1 MKKFACS
8 IFLIV
13 FLLPSYGY
21 RPEPR
26 PSWVISR
33 PQAPKESNFVY
44 GYGMGEG
51 STERE
56 AEFNALKKALFY
68 ALHESGL
75 IGFEEESKSLEKL
88 HDMSDVKILQLESII
103 PIQRVYQTIP
113 IFTENGKV
121 KIYMLVKVQKDKSKD
136 NDFSGDAVIEY
147 ESKEFN
153 KAVRRYNGYLQRE
166 QKKNKKRPR
175 LIQ

>member
-1 MKKFACS
+1 MKKFVFS
-8 IFLIV
+8 IFFIV

-26 PSWVISR
+26 PSWVISP

-51 STERE
+51 ITERQ
-56 AEFNALKKALFY
+56 AEFNALQDALFY
-68 ALHESGL
+68 TLHASGL

-88 HDMSDVKILQLESII
+88 RDMSDVKILQLESII

-113 IFTENGKV
+113 IFTDNGRI
-121 KIYMLVKVQKDKSKD
+121 KIYMLVKVQKDKSKEP
-136 NDFSGDAVIEY
+136 DFSGDAVIEY
-147 ESKEFN
+147 ESKGFN
-153 KAVRRYNGYLQRE
+153 KAVRRYNEYF
-166 QKKNKKRPR
+166 KKKRQR

>member
-1 MKKFACS
+1 MKKIVCS
-8 IFLIV
+8 IFLMV

-56 AEFNALKKALFY
+56 AEFNALKEALFY

-88 HDMSDVKILQLESII
+88 RDMSDVKILQLESII

-113 IFTENGKV
+113 IFTDDNGKV

-136 NDFSGDAVIEY
+136 IDFSGDANIEY
-147 ESKEFN
+147 ESKDFN
-153 KAVRRYNGYLQRE
+153 KAVRRYNEYL
-166 QKKNKKRPR
+166 KKKRQR

>member
-1 MKKFACS
+1 MKKFVCS

-51 STERE
+51 TTERE
-56 AEFNALKKALFY
+56 AEFNALKEALFY
-68 ALHESGL
+68 ALHEFGL

-88 HDMSDVKILQLESII
+88 RNMSDVKILQLESII

-113 IFTENGKV
+113 ILIDNEKV

-136 NDFSGDAVIEY
+136 IDFLGDANIEY
-147 ESKEFN
+147 ESKDFN
-153 KAVRRYNGYLQRE
+153 KAVRRYNEYI
-166 QKKNKKRPR
+166 KKKRQR
-175 LIQ
+175 QGRFNN